1 MLDYS
6 KHIET
11 SRAMSP
17 EKTSQQH
24 EMPMLRSPAEDS
36 SEKAGKVADSPTAI
50 GDTYCEDDY
59 VPDGI
64 YISEARKQE
73 LRRETE
79 IYLAE
84 LTEEIGAPTPEELA
98 RAEAWWRPIAQHLQK
113 NADKNISK
121 NTDE

>member
-11 SRAMSP
+11 SRAMFP
-17 EKTSQQH
+17 EKASQH
-24 EMPMLRSPAEDS
+24 DEMPMSESPTEDS
-36 SEKAGKVADSPTAI
+36 SKKVGKVADSSTVTD
-50 GDTYCEDDY
+50 DTHCEDDY
-59 VPDGI
+59 IPDGI

-79 IYLAE
+79 IYLKE
-84 LTEEIGAPTPEELA
+84 LIEEFGEPTPEELA
-98 RAEAWWRPIAQHLQK
+98 RAEAWWRPIIQHLRK
-113 NADKNISK
+113 NTNK